1 MDFKQANGRSNQ
13 AMNKNLYMTAI
24 ICTLVG
30 LYLPSFAQLPMTL
43 LIIGSF
49 LTYAISNTIEFFG
62 KRGEE
67 NE

>member
-1 MDFKQANGRSNQ
+1 MDK
-13 AMNKNLYMTAI
+13 KIYMTAI

-30 LYLPSFAQLPMTL
+30 LYLPTIMQAPMTL
-43 LIIGSF
+43 LIAGSF
-49 LTYAISNTIEFFG
+49 LTYVISNTIEFFG